1 MKTVNLYVFFQT
13 YVLVN
18 YNLLIILS
26 GLIAN
31 CVFIYAYPLI
41 SFCID
46 NLCYLPKLFNT
57 ALYETG
63 LGDSFPLDQVLWRTL
78 PNSTFT

>member
-1 MKTVNLYVFFQT
+1 MKTVNLYVFSNI
-13 YVLVN
+13 YSIN

-31 CVFIYAYPLI
+31 IVFIYAYPLI

-63 LGDSFPLDQVLWRTL
+63 LCYSFSLDQVLRIDL

>member
-1 MKTVNLYVFFQT
+1 MKTVNLYVFSNI
-13 YVLVN
+13 YSIN

-31 CVFIYAYPLI
+31 IVFIYAYPLI

-63 LGDSFPLDQVLWRTL
+63 LGYSFSLDQVLRIDL

>member
-1 MKTVNLYVFFQT
+1 MKIVNISIFLNFVNL
-13 YVLVN
+13 
-18 YNLLIILS
+18 IIIS
-26 GLIAN
+26 IIKWTTSQ
-31 CVFIYAYPLI
+31 CFFIYAYPLI

-57 ALYETG
+57 ALYETD
-63 LGDSFPLDQVLWRTL
+63 LGDSFYLDQVLWKRL

>member
-1 MKTVNLYVFFQT
+1 MKTVNLYAFRKHLF
-13 YVLVN
+13 
-18 YNLLIILS
+18 LLTIIYLFIIS
-26 GLIAN
+26 GLLAN
-31 CVFIYAYPLI
+31 TVFIYAYPLI

-63 LGDSFPLDQVLWRTL
+63 LGDSFFLDHVLRKSL

>member
-1 MKTVNLYVFFQT
+1 MKTVNLYVF
-13 YVLVN
+13 LNICSIN
-18 YNLLIILS
+18 YNLPIILS

-31 CVFIYAYPLI
+31 IVFIYAYPLI

-63 LGDSFPLDQVLWRTL
+63 LGDSFYLDQVLWRIL

>member
-1 MKTVNLYVFFQT
+1 MKTVNLYALSQT
-13 YVLVN
+13 FVLVN

-31 CVFIYAYPLI
+31 IVFIYAYPLI

-57 ALYETG
+57 ALYEIG
-63 LGDSFPLDQVLWRTL
+63 LDY
-78 PNSTFT
+78 ST

>member
-1 MKTVNLYVFFQT
+1 MKTVNLYVFSNI
-13 YVLVN
+13 YSIN

-31 CVFIYAYPLI
+31 IVFIYAYPLI

-63 LGDSFPLDQVLWRTL
+63 LGDSF
-78 PNSTFT
+78 

>member
-1 MKTVNLYVFFQT
+1 MYA
-13 YVLVN
+13 VN

-31 CVFIYAYPLI
+31 IVFIYAYPLI

-46 NLCYLPKLFNT
+46 NPCCLPKLFNT

-63 LGDSFPLDQVLWRTL
+63 LGDSFCLDHVLWKIL

>member
-1 MKTVNLYVFFQT
+1 MKTVNLYVFSNI
-13 YVLVN
+13 YSIN

-31 CVFIYAYPLI
+31 IVFIYAYPLI

-57 ALYETG
+57 ALYETD
-63 LGDSFPLDQVLWRTL
+63 LGDSFYLDQVLWKRL

>member
-1 MKTVNLYVFFQT
+1 MKTVNLYVFSNI
-13 YVLVN
+13 YSIN

-31 CVFIYAYPLI
+31 IVFIYAYPLI

-46 NLCYLPKLFNT
+46 NHCYLPKLFNT

-63 LGDSFPLDQVLWRTL
+63 LGDSFYLDHVLRRSL

>member
-1 MKTVNLYVFFQT
+1 MKTVNLYVLLRTF
-13 YVLVN
+13 VLFN

-26 GLIAN
+26 GLLAN
-31 CVFIYAYPLI
+31 AVFIYAYPLI

-46 NLCYLPKLFNT
+46 NLCYLPKLFHT

-63 LGDSFPLDQVLWRTL
+63 LGDSF
-78 PNSTFT
+78 

>member
-1 MKTVNLYVFFQT
+1 MKTVNLYIFFQT
-13 YVLVN
+13 YVRVN

-31 CVFIYAYPLI
+31 IVFIYAYPLI

-46 NLCYLPKLFNT
+46 NHCYLPKLFNT

-63 LGDSFPLDQVLWRTL
+63 LGYSFALDQVLWNDL

>member
-1 MKTVNLYVFFQT
+1 MKIVNQQIFLQTFVF
-13 YVLVN
+13 VN
-18 YNLLIILS
+18 HNILIHIS
-26 GLIAN
+26 GLTAN
-31 CVFIYAYPLI
+31 VVFIYAYPLI

-57 ALYETG
+57 ALYEFG
-63 LGDSFPLDQVLWRTL
+63 LGDSYTLDHVLWRNL

>member
-1 MKTVNLYVFFQT
+1 MKTINIYVPLYKTFV
-13 YVLVN
+13 YVN
-18 YNLLIILS
+18 YNLLIIS

-31 CVFIYAYPLI
+31 IVFIYAYPLI

-63 LGDSFPLDQVLWRTL
+63 LGDSFFLDQVLRNDL